1 MEEIMKAELAEGK
14 IASAMADKSID
25 RAIAEGKIA
34 SKYEVSSIRTV
45 RGNGAVKFTIIIYL
59 VNGGEIRYRM

>member
-1 MEEIMKAELAEGK
+1 MDEIMRAEFAEGK

-34 SKYEVSSIRTV
+34 SKYEVSSVRTV